1 MAMPGILQQLAKSSP
16 MMGQIKQMM
25 SLIGGAQDPMG
36 MLSRMMGQNPQ
47 LKQAMD
53 AINSAGGDPRR
64 AFYELA
70 QQKGVDPQEIL
81 DMMK

>member
-1 MAMPGILQQLAKSSP
+1 MSMPGILQQLAKSSP
-16 MMGQIKQMM
+16 MMGKIKQMM
-25 SLIGGAQDPMG
+25 TMDSGAQDPNG
-36 MLSRMMGQNPQ
+36 MIMQLMANNPQ
-47 LKQAMD
+47 MQQVMD
-53 AINSAGGDPRR
+53 VINSAGGDPRR

>member
-1 MAMPGILQQLAKSSP
+1 MPMPGILQQLAKSSP
-16 MMGQIKQMM
+16 MMGTIKQMM
-25 SLIGGAQDPMG
+25 TMVGGAQDPNG
-36 MLSRMMGQNPQ
+36 MLRQLMNNNPQ
-47 LKQAMD
+47 MKQVTEL
-53 AINSAGGDPRR
+53 IQNAGGDPRR

>member
-1 MAMPGILQQLAKSSP
+1 MPMPGILQQLAKSSP
-16 MMGQIKQMM
+16 MMGKIKQMM
-25 SLIGGAQDPMG
+25 SMFGGAQDPNM
-36 MLSRMMGQNPQ
+36 MLRQLANSNPQ
-47 LKQAMD
+47 MQQVLDVIQ
-53 AINSAGGDPRR
+53 NAGGDPRR

>member
-1 MAMPGILQQLAKSSP
+1 MGMPGILQQIAKSSP
-16 MMGQIKQMM
+16 MMGTIKNMM
-25 SLIGGAQDPMG
+25 SMVSGAQNPN
-36 MLSRMMGQNPQ
+36 MMISQLMNSNPQ
-47 LKQAMD
+47 MKQVMD
-53 AINSAGGDPRR
+53 LINSAGGDPKR

>member
-1 MAMPGILQQLAKSSP
+1 MPMPGILQQLAKSSP
-16 MMGQIKQMM
+16 MMGKIKQMM
-25 SLIGGAQDPMG
+25 TMVSGAQDPNG
-36 MLSRMMGQNPQ
+36 MIRQLMANNPQ
-47 LKQAMD
+47 MKQVTD
-53 AINSAGGDPRR
+53 LIQSAGGDPRR

>member
-16 MMGQIKQMM
+16 MMGKIKQMM
-25 SLIGGAQDPMG
+25 NMVGGAQDPN
-36 MLSRMMGQNPQ
+36 MMIRQLVNTNPQ
-47 LKQAMD
+47 MKQVMEV
-53 AINSAGGDPRR
+53 INNAGGDPRR

>member
-1 MAMPGILQQLAKSSP
+1 MSMPGILQQLAKSSP
-16 MMGQIKQMM
+16 MMGKIKQMM
-25 SLIGGAQDPMG
+25 TMVGGAQDPNG
-36 MLSRMMGQNPQ
+36 MLRQMMNNNPQ
-47 LKQAMD
+47 MKQVMD
-53 AINSAGGDPRR
+53 VIQNAGGDPRR